1 MGNSLNHAPISPRLE
16 TITSLASALPGRPT
30 VKTSITTQNSDAVRS
45 TTEVL
50 RTAFCLPTVWC
61 GWFRVI
67 VRAGGLRRLFAP
79 VVRANNRSA
88 RVVCVINPHANCRRQ
103 ESYGYA
109 HAAPS
114 TCAQN
119 HAAWARNRPC
129 RAEYPAGTAAP
140 PHDPAHH
147 GRKCTPH
154 RDQTA

>member
-1 MGNSLNHAPISPRLE
+1 MGNSLNRAPISPRLE

-30 VKTSITTQNSDAVRS
+30 AKTSITTQNSDAVRS

-79 VVRANNRSA
+79 VVRANNRPA
-88 RVVCVINPHANCRRQ
+88 RVVRRLMRAASYRRQ
-103 ESYGYA
+103 ESCGYA
-109 HAAPS
+109 HDAPS
-114 TCAQN
+114 TYAQN
-119 HAAWARNRPC
+119 HAASARNRPC
-129 RAEYPAGTAAP
+129 RAGYPAGTVAP
-140 PHDPAHH
+140 PHAPARH